1 MPEIAH
7 AEAVEKNRYRNAA
20 ATTFYRRAKLYSF
33 LGKGIAGLLALAAPV
48 AILAAPSA
56 GPVLGAIAAG
66 WLFLSRIG
74 LDRFRREWQRQGAL
88 AAEAYDCGVL
98 GIDWNP
104 ALGTALEPEEIRAGA
119 AAKEARQ
126 KRGPRWPWEKSWW
139 PWKQE
144 DTKARSWYPS
154 EGQEQWP
161 LSVLLCQRSNAV
173 WAARQ
178 HKSYAYLV
186 GIAAVLWGAFGVI
199 AALVKGAELSEYL
212 ITVLLPSLPAFL
224 DAIENV
230 DAHSDA
236 ANRRTALSMTIR
248 DLIDGGEAEEP
259 QLRDIQDELFRLR
272 CEYTHVPEAFYHRI
286 KADYERDMR
295 YGAAQIGAEAQ
306 HRDGGRSNP

>member
-104 ALGTALEPEEIRAGA
+104 TLGTALEPEEIRAGA

-144 DTKARSWYPS
+144 GTKARSWYPS

-161 LSVLLCQRSNAV
+161 LSVLLCQCSNAV

-236 ANRRTALSMTIR
+236 ANRRTALSLTIR

-295 YGAAQIGAEAQ
+295 YGAAQMSADAQ
-306 HRDGGRSNP
+306 HRDARRATS